1 MSLSYDTKQA
11 KAKYDFSKGERGKF
25 YNTKAVFNIFNPE
38 KKNTG
43 WQQMRLDNKI
53 AIVTGG
59 GRGIGRAVALRFA
72 EEGAKVVVDDVN
84 EVLGT
89 ATVTAITEAG
99 GESLFIN
106 ADVSNATDAEKLI
119 ATAVDTYGTVDILVN
134 NAICSTADVL
144 NNNWEANLAVAL
156 QGTSHCSNAVIPV
169 MQAAGG
175 GSIVNIA
182 SVNGLIGL
190 QAIHAYSAAKGG
202 VIALTRSMAVAHGKD
217 NIRINCICPG
227 TIQTEVWEPM
237 IERNPQILD
246 EITPWYPLG
255 RIGQPIDIANAAL
268 FLASDEANFATGA
281 VFVIDGGLTA
291 GNHQFPI

>member
-1 MSLSYDTKQA
+1 
-11 KAKYDFSKGERGKF
+11 
-25 YNTKAVFNIFNPE
+25 
-38 KKNTG
+38 
-43 WQQMRLDNKI
+43 MRLKDKI
-53 AIVTGG
+53 AIVTGA

-72 EEGAKVVVDDVN
+72 EEGAKVVVDDVDARLGAA
-84 EVLGT
+84 VVAAIAAAGGT
-89 ATVTAITEAG
+89 ATFV
-99 GESLFIN
+99 N
-106 ADVSNATDAEKLI
+106 ADVSDPAAAEGLI
-119 ATAVDTYGTVDILVN
+119 AATVAAYGRVDVLVN
-134 NAICSTADVL
+134 NAICATADVL

-156 QGTSHCSNAVIPV
+156 RGTSHCSESAIPV
-169 MQAAGG
+169 MRDSGG

-202 VIALTRSMAVAHGKD
+202 VIALTRSLAVAHGKD

-237 IERNPQILD
+237 LARNPKILD

-255 RIGQPIDIANAAL
+255 RIGQPVDIANAAL
-268 FLASDEANFATGA
+268 FLASDEASFATGA

>member
-1 MSLSYDTKQA
+1 M
-11 KAKYDFSKGERGKF
+11 KAKRDFSQGERGKF
-25 YNTKAVFNIFNPE
+25 YDSKAVFNTLNFHEGDVGE
-38 KKNTG
+38 K
-43 WQQMRLDNKI
+43 MRLDNKI
-53 AIVTGG
+53 AIVTGA

-84 EVLGT
+84 DTLGT
-89 ATVTAITEAG
+89 ATASAITDAG
-99 GESLFIN
+99 GEAVFVN
-106 ADVSNATDAEKLI
+106 ADVSDAEDAQRLI
-119 ATAVDTYGTVDILVN
+119 TETIDTYGTVDILVN

-156 QGTSHCSNAVIPV
+156 QGTSHCSNSVIPMMREV
-169 MQAAGG
+169 GG

-268 FLASDEANFATGA
+268 FLASDEASFATGA

>member
-1 MSLSYDTKQA
+1 
-11 KAKYDFSKGERGKF
+11 
-25 YNTKAVFNIFNPE
+25 
-38 KKNTG
+38 
-43 WQQMRLDNKI
+43 MRLRDKV
-53 AIVTGG
+53 AIVTGA
-59 GRGIGRAVALRFA
+59 GRGIGKAIAVRFA
-72 EEGAKVVVDDVN
+72 QEGAKVVVDDVN
-84 EVLGT
+84 AAIGT
-89 ATVTAITEAG
+89 ATVSAIIDAG
-99 GESLFIN
+99 GDALFVN
-106 ADVSNATDAEKLI
+106 ADVSDATEAERLI
-119 ATAVDTYGTVDILVN
+119 TKAVDTYGTVDILVN

-156 QGTSHCSNAVIPV
+156 RGTSHCTEAVIPT
-169 MQAAGG
+169 MQQGGG

-182 SVNGLIGL
+182 SVNGLMGL
-190 QAIHAYSAAKGG
+190 QGIHAYSAAKGG

-227 TIQTEVWEPM
+227 TVQTEVWEPM
-237 IERNPQILD
+237 LERNPHILD

-268 FLASDEANFATGA
+268 FLASDEARFATGA

>member
-1 MSLSYDTKQA
+1 
-11 KAKYDFSKGERGKF
+11 
-25 YNTKAVFNIFNPE
+25 
-38 KKNTG
+38 
-43 WQQMRLDNKI
+43 MRLKNKT
-53 AIVTGG
+53 AIVTGA
-59 GRGIGRAVALRFA
+59 GRGIGKAISIRFA
-72 EEGAKVVVDDVN
+72 QEGATVVVDDVN
-84 EVLGT
+84 DTLGT
-89 ATVTAITEAG
+89 ATVAAITDAG
-99 GESLFIN
+99 GTATFVN
-106 ADVSNATDAEKLI
+106 ADVSDAAAAKRLI
-119 ATAVDTYGTVDILVN
+119 AETLATYGQVDILVN

-144 NNNWEANLAVAL
+144 TNNWEANLAVAL
-156 QGTSHCSNAVIPV
+156 RGTSHCTEAVIPI
-169 MQAAGG
+169 MQQAGG

-190 QAIHAYSAAKGG
+190 QGIHAYSAAKGG
-202 VIALTRSMAVAHGKD
+202 VIALTRSLAVAHGKD
-217 NIRINCICPG
+217 NIRVNCICPG

-237 IERNPQILD
+237 LERNPKILE

>member
-1 MSLSYDTKQA
+1 
-11 KAKYDFSKGERGKF
+11 
-25 YNTKAVFNIFNPE
+25 
-38 KKNTG
+38 
-43 WQQMRLDNKI
+43 MRLHNKI
-53 AIVTGG
+53 AIVTGAG
-59 GRGIGRAVALRFA
+59 SGIGKAVALRFA

-84 EVLGT
+84 DING
-89 ATVTAITEAG
+89 ASTVAAINDAG
-99 GESLFIN
+99 GDATFVN
-106 ADVSNATDAEKLI
+106 ADVSNMTDAEKLI
-119 ATAVDTYGTVDILVN
+119 AETLDVYGTVDILVN

-144 NNNWEANLAVAL
+144 NNNWEPNLAVAL
-156 QGTSHCSNAVIPV
+156 RGTSHCSDAVIPV
-169 MQAAGG
+169 MQQAGG

-190 QAIHAYSAAKGG
+190 QGIHAYSAAKGG
-202 VIALTRSMAVAHGKD
+202 VIALTRSMAVAYGKD

-237 IERNPQILD
+237 LERNPQILD

-268 FLASDEANFATGA
+268 FLASDEASFATGA

>member
-1 MSLSYDTKQA
+1 MQI
-11 KAKYDFSKGERGKF
+11 ERVNSQV
-25 YNTKAVFNIFNPE
+25 YL
-38 KKNTG
+38 
-43 WQQMRLDNKI
+43 MRLKDKI
-53 AIVTGG
+53 AIVTGA
-59 GRGIGRAVALRFA
+59 GRGIGKAIAIRFA

-84 EVLGT
+84 DELGT
-89 ATVTAITEAG
+89 KTVSAITDAG
-99 GESLFIN
+99 GAALFVN
-106 ADVSNATDAEKLI
+106 ANVSNTAEAEMLI
-119 ATAVDTYGTVDILVN
+119 TKTVNAYGTVDILVN

-156 QGTSHCSNAVIPV
+156 QGTSHCTNAVIPI
-169 MQAAGG
+169 MQQAGG

-190 QAIHAYSAAKGG
+190 QGIHAYSAAKGG
-202 VIALTRSMAVAHGKD
+202 VISLTRSMAVAHGKD

-227 TIQTEVWEPM
+227 TVQTEVWDPM
-237 IERNPQILD
+237 IARNPNILD

-255 RIGQPIDIANAAL
+255 RIGKPVDIANAAL

>member
-1 MSLSYDTKQA
+1 
-11 KAKYDFSKGERGKF
+11 
-25 YNTKAVFNIFNPE
+25 
-38 KKNTG
+38 
-43 WQQMRLDNKI
+43 MRLNDKI
-53 AIVTGG
+53 AIVTGA

-84 EVLGT
+84 DAIGMS
-89 ATVTAITEAG
+89 TVSAITDGG
-99 GESLFIN
+99 GEALFVN
-106 ADVSNATDAEKLI
+106 ADVSDAAGVERLVAETVNA
-119 ATAVDTYGTVDILVN
+119 YGTIDTLVN

-144 NNNWEANLAVAL
+144 NNNWDANLAVAL
-156 QGTSHCSNAVIPV
+156 RGTSNCSNAVIPV
-169 MQAAGG
+169 MQKGGG

-190 QAIHAYSAAKGG
+190 QGIHAYSAAKGG
-202 VIALTRSMAVAHGKD
+202 VIALTRSLAVAHGKD

-255 RIGQPIDIANAAL
+255 RIGQPVDIANAAL
-268 FLASDEANFATGA
+268 FLASDEAGFATGA

>member
-1 MSLSYDTKQA
+1 MQA
-11 KAKYDFSKGERGKF
+11 NYDFSKGEGGKF
-25 YNTKAVFNIFNPE
+25 YNPKVTFDIPNSQGKDIGP
-38 KKNTG
+38 K
-43 WQQMRLDNKI
+43 MRLNNKT
-53 AIVTGG
+53 AIVTGA
-59 GRGIGRAVALRFA
+59 GRGIGKAVALRFA

-84 EVLGT
+84 DANGT
-89 ATVTAITEAG
+89 ETVAAITDAG
-99 GESLFIN
+99 GEAIFVN
-106 ADVSNATDAEKLI
+106 ADVSNADDAERLI
-119 ATAVDTYGTVDILVN
+119 AEAVDAYSTVDILVN
-134 NAICSTADVL
+134 NAICATADVL

-156 QGTSHCSNAVIPV
+156 RGTSHCSDAVISV
-169 MQAAGG
+169 MQKGGG
-175 GSIVNIA
+175 GSIINVA

-268 FLASDEANFATGA
+268 FLASDEATFATGA

>member
-1 MSLSYDTKQA
+1 M
-11 KAKYDFSKGERGKF
+11 KAKYDFSKGERGRF
-25 YNTKAVFNIFNPE
+25 YDAKTIFNILNLCE
-38 KKNTG
+38 KGIGRKL
-43 WQQMRLDNKI
+43 MRLDNKI

-59 GRGIGRAVALRFA
+59 GRGIGKAVALRFA

-84 EVLGT
+84 DALGT
-89 ATVTAITEAG
+89 ATVSAITDAG
-99 GESLFIN
+99 GEALFVN
-106 ADVSNATDAEKLI
+106 ADVSNAADVHGLVTE
-119 ATAVDTYGTVDILVN
+119 TVDTYGTVDILVN

-169 MQAAGG
+169 MQEAGG

-255 RIGQPIDIANAAL
+255 RIGQPVDIANAAL
-268 FLASDEANFATGA
+268 FLASDEASFATGA

>member
-1 MSLSYDTKQA
+1 M
-11 KAKYDFSKGERGKF
+11 KAKYDFSEGERGRF
-25 YNTKAVFNIFNPE
+25 YNSKAVFNILNSH
-38 KKNTG
+38 KKEIG
-43 WQQMRLDNKI
+43 QKMRLNGKI
-53 AIVTGG
+53 AIVTGA

-84 EVLGT
+84 DALGT
-89 ATVTAITEAG
+89 ETVAAIIDAG
-99 GESLFIN
+99 GEALFIN
-106 ADVSNATDAEKLI
+106 ADVSDAADAESLV
-119 ATAVDTYGTVDILVN
+119 TRTVDTHGTVDILVN

-237 IERNPQILD
+237 MERNPQILD

-255 RIGQPIDIANAAL
+255 RIGQPIDIANATL
-268 FLASDEANFATGA
+268 FLASDEASFATGA

>member
-1 MSLSYDTKQA
+1 
-11 KAKYDFSKGERGKF
+11 
-25 YNTKAVFNIFNPE
+25 
-38 KKNTG
+38 
-43 WQQMRLDNKI
+43 MRLKEKI
-53 AIVTGG
+53 VIVTGA
-59 GRGIGRAVALRFA
+59 GRGIGKAIAIRFA

-84 EVLGT
+84 DDIGT
-89 ATVTAITEAG
+89 ATVSAITDAG
-99 GESLFIN
+99 GEAMFIN
-106 ADVSNATDAEKLI
+106 ADVSDAAEVERLVTK
-119 ATAVDTYGTVDILVN
+119 TVDIYGTVDVLVN
-134 NAICSTADVL
+134 NAICSTENVL

-156 QGTSHCSNAVIPV
+156 QGTSYCSNAVVPI
-169 MQAAGG
+169 MQQGGG

-190 QAIHAYSAAKGG
+190 QGIHAYSAAKGG

-227 TIQTEVWEPM
+227 TVQTEVWEPM
-237 IERNPQILD
+237 IKRNPKILD
-246 EITPWYPLG
+246 EIKLWYPLG

>member
-1 MSLSYDTKQA
+1 
-11 KAKYDFSKGERGKF
+11 
-25 YNTKAVFNIFNPE
+25 
-38 KKNTG
+38 
-43 WQQMRLDNKI
+43 MRLKNKI
-53 AIVTGG
+53 AIVTGA
-59 GRGIGRAVALRFA
+59 GRGIGRAIAIRFA
-72 EEGAKVVVDDVN
+72 QEGATVIVDDVN
-84 EVLGT
+84 DTLGT
-89 ATVTAITEAG
+89 ATVASITAAG
-99 GESLFIN
+99 GTATFIN
-106 ADVSNATDAEKLI
+106 ADVADADAAKRLI
-119 ATAVDTYGTVDILVN
+119 AETLAASGKVDILVN

-156 QGTSHCSNAVIPV
+156 RGTSHCTEAVIPS
-169 MQAAGG
+169 MQQAGG

-190 QAIHAYSAAKGG
+190 QGIHAYAAAKGG

-237 IERNPQILD
+237 LERNPKILE

>member
-1 MSLSYDTKQA
+1 M
-11 KAKYDFSKGERGKF
+11 KAKRDFSQGERGKF
-25 YNTKAVFNIFNPE
+25 YDSKAVFNTPNSRGKDVGP
-38 KKNTG
+38 K
-43 WQQMRLDNKI
+43 MRLNNKI
-53 AIVTGG
+53 AIVTGA

-72 EEGAKVVVDDVN
+72 EEGARVVVDDVN
-84 EVLGT
+84 DALGT
-89 ATVTAITEAG
+89 ETVAAITDAG
-99 GESLFIN
+99 GEALFVN
-106 ADVSNATDAEKLI
+106 ADVSNAGDAQRLMTE
-119 ATAVDTYGTVDILVN
+119 TVDTYGTVDILVN

-156 QGTSHCSNAVIPV
+156 QGTSHCSNSVIPV
-169 MQAAGG
+169 MREAGG

-255 RIGQPIDIANAAL
+255 RIGQPVDIANAAL
-268 FLASDEANFATGA
+268 FLASDEASFATGA

>member
-1 MSLSYDTKQA
+1 M
-11 KAKYDFSKGERGKF
+11 KAKYDFSEGERGKF
-25 YNTKAVFNIFNPE
+25 YDSKAVFNTPNSHG
-38 KKNTG
+38 KDVGQK
-43 WQQMRLDNKI
+43 MRLDNKI
-53 AIVTGG
+53 AIVTGA

-72 EEGAKVVVDDVN
+72 EEGAKVIVDDVN
-84 EVLGT
+84 DALGA
-89 ATVTAITEAG
+89 ATVTDITDGG
-99 GESLFIN
+99 GEALFIN
-106 ADVSNATDAEKLI
+106 ADVSNAADAEGLI
-119 ATAVDTYGTVDILVN
+119 ARTVDTYGTVDILVN

-156 QGTSHCSNAVIPV
+156 QGTSHCSNAVIPI
-169 MQAAGG
+169 MQDAGG

-255 RIGQPIDIANAAL
+255 RIGQPVDIANAAL
-268 FLASDEANFATGA
+268 FLASDEASFATGA

>member
-1 MSLSYDTKQA
+1 ME
-11 KAKYDFSKGERGKF
+11 KG
-25 YNTKAVFNIFNPE
+25 YE
-38 KKNTG
+38 KHI
-43 WQQMRLDNKI
+43 MRLKDKT
-53 AIVTGG
+53 AIVTGA
-59 GRGIGRAVALRFA
+59 GRGIGRAIAIRFA

-84 EVLGT
+84 DAIGT
-89 ATVTAITEAG
+89 ATVSAINDAGGEAIFVKADVSEAVEAETLITEA
-99 GESLFIN
+99 
-106 ADVSNATDAEKLI
+106 VSA
-119 ATAVDTYGTVDILVN
+119 YGTVDILVN
-134 NAICSTADVL
+134 NAICSTENVL

-156 QGTSHCSNAVIPV
+156 RGTSHCSNAVIPI
-169 MQAAGG
+169 MQQEDG

-190 QAIHAYSAAKGG
+190 QGIHAYSAAKGG

-227 TIQTEVWEPM
+227 TVQTEVWEPM
-237 IERNPQILD
+237 IERNPNILD

-255 RIGQPIDIANAAL
+255 RIGKPVDIANAAL
-268 FLASDEANFATGA
+268 FLASDEASFATGA

>member
-1 MSLSYDTKQA
+1 
-11 KAKYDFSKGERGKF
+11 
-25 YNTKAVFNIFNPE
+25 
-38 KKNTG
+38 
-43 WQQMRLDNKI
+43 MRLNNKI
-53 AIVTGG
+53 AIVTGA

-84 EVLGT
+84 DTIGT
-89 ATVTAITEAG
+89 STVSAITDAG
-99 GESLFIN
+99 GEALFVN
-106 ADVSNATDAEKLI
+106 ADVADATQAERLFAEAVNA
-119 ATAVDTYGTVDILVN
+119 YGTVDILVN
-134 NAICSTADVL
+134 NAICSTGDVL

-156 QGTSHCSNAVIPV
+156 RGTSHCSNAVIPV
-169 MQAAGG
+169 MQKGGG

-237 IERNPQILD
+237 IERNPHILD

-255 RIGQPIDIANAAL
+255 RIGQPVDIANAAL
-268 FLASDEANFATGA
+268 FLASDEAGFATGA
-281 VFVIDGGLTA
+281 IFVIDGGLTA

>member
-1 MSLSYDTKQA
+1 MN
-11 KAKYDFSKGERGKF
+11 E
-25 YNTKAVFNIFNPE
+25 
-38 KKNTG
+38 KNTG
-43 WQQMRLDNKI
+43 QNQMRLNNKI
-53 AIVTGG
+53 AIVTGA
-59 GRGIGRAVALRFA
+59 GRGIGKAVALRFA
-72 EEGAKVVVDDVN
+72 EEGAKVVVDDIN
-84 EVLGT
+84 DAIGT
-89 ATVTAITEAG
+89 ATVAAIDEAG
-99 GESLFIN
+99 GDALFVN
-106 ADVSNATDAEKLI
+106 ADVSDATAAEKLI
-119 ATAVDTYGTVDILVN
+119 AEAVDAYGPIDILVN
-134 NAICSTADVL
+134 NAICSTADVI
-144 NNNWEANLAVAL
+144 NNNWEANLVVAL

-169 MQAAGG
+169 MQEGGG

-190 QAIHAYSAAKGG
+190 QGIHAYSAAKGG

-268 FLASDEANFATGA
+268 FLASDEAGFATGA

-291 GNHQFPI
+291 GNHRFPI